1 MNKKVFFALAV
12 LVLVVLAC
20 TFTPVTNPTAQPT
33 AGGGGNSQQIV
44 PSSPSIPDATSRPTE
59 SANTSISRILD
70 YEADPIWGP
79 TDLQRGFSPDPRVV
93 GLGSDGIV
101 DTSATNL
108 ACGFTTNAP
117 TFAFNLSGGA
127 SEGFLRIYFVSS
139 DAGMDAT
146 LIVHTPNQ
154 EWICKDN
161 SSNGNGADP
170 VIDIEYAAS
179 GKYAV
184 WVGTQQSGASV
195 LGMLNITQSAANTP

>member
-1 MNKKVFFALAV
+1 MNKKVFFPLAV
-12 LVLVVLAC
+12 LGLVVLAC

-33 AGGGGNSQQIV
+33 ASGGGNGQSIV
-44 PSSPSIPDATSRPTE
+44 SPSPTIPAATSTPTV
-59 SANTSISRILD
+59 SATDISGILD

-93 GLGSDGIV
+93 GLGSEGIV

-139 DAGMDAT
+139 DAGMGTT

-154 EWICKDN
+154 EWLCEDN
-161 SSNGNGADP
+161 SSNGNGAGP

-184 WVGTQQSGASV
+184 WVGTQQNGASV
-195 LGMLNITQSAANTP
+195 LGMLNITQSADNTP

>member
-1 MNKKVFFALAV
+1 MNKKAFFALAV

-33 AGGGGNSQQIV
+33 AGGGGNGQQIV
-44 PSSPSIPDATSRPTE
+44 PTSPSIPDAASSPTV
-59 SANTSISRILD
+59 SADTGISVILD

-79 TDLQRGFSPDPRVV
+79 SDLQRGFSPDPRVV

-117 TFAFNLSGGA
+117 TFAFDLSGGA
-127 SEGFLRIYFVSS
+127 SEGFLRIYFAPS
-139 DAGMDAT
+139 DAGMDTT

-154 EWICKDN
+154 EWICGDN

-195 LGMLNITQSAANTP
+195 LGMLNITESAANIP

>member
-1 MNKKVFFALAV
+1 MNTKVCFALVV

-33 AGGGGNSQQIV
+33 AGGGDNGQQIV
-44 PSSPSIPDATSRPTE
+44 PTSPSIPAATSTPTV
-59 SANTSISRILD
+59 SATDISGILD
-70 YEADPIWGP
+70 YEAAPIWGP

-108 ACGFTTNAP
+108 ACGFATNAP

-139 DAGMDAT
+139 DGGMATT

-154 EWICKDN
+154 EWICADS
-161 SSNGNGADP
+161 SSNGNGANP

-184 WVGTQQSGASV
+184 WVSTQQSGASV
-195 LGMLNITQSAANTP
+195 LGMLNITESASNTP